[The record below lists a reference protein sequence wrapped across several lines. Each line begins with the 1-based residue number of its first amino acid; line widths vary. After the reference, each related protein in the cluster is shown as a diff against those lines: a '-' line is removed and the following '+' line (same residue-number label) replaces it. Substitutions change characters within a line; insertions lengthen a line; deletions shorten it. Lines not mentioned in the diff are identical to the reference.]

1 MAFHHALGID
11 FGTDTIKICDKK
23 NRFTVCEK
31 NMIAIRDEKRVIAIG
46 DAAYEMFEKTPMNV
60 RAACP
65 MARGVIAEAR
75 NAEIVLSHLLKK
87 HKSILSG
94 RPAIFIAVPRDISA
108 VEKRAYYTVLINIVP
123 ENKIYLV
130 DKGIADNLGV
140 GVSMDSQRASM
151 LVNMGAG
158 TTEVSVVAGGKI
170 LISKTLQIGGDQLDE
185 DIITMCRRMFHIHIG
200 KKTAVRLKTALAY
213 VGDGPA
219 NSMVVYGIST
229 VSGHPMTAEDTSMA
243 VSICMEHTIQMIA
256 EELRG
261 MIDRLPPQFHQD
273 ILEAGFYLIGG
284 SAMIFNMSDY
294 FRRQVHVPVSLV
306 PEPGLTTLRGI
317 QAIMNQKDLVKNY
330 TYSLRDLTGSFI

>member
-108 VEKRAYYTVLINIVP
+108 VEKSCLLYTSP
-123 ENKIYLV
+123 SPR
-130 DKGIADNLGV
+130 DA
-140 GVSMDSQRASM
+140 
-151 LVNMGAG
+151 
-158 TTEVSVVAGGKI
+158 
-170 LISKTLQIGGDQLDE
+170 TLS
-185 DIITMCRRMFHIHIG
+185 RM
-200 KKTAVRLKTALAY
+200 
-213 VGDGPA
+213 P
-219 NSMVVYGIST
+219 S
-229 VSGHPMTAEDTSMA
+229 
-243 VSICMEHTIQMIA
+243 
-256 EELRG
+256 
-261 MIDRLPPQFHQD
+261 
-273 ILEAGFYLIGG
+273 
-284 SAMIFNMSDY
+284 SA
-294 FRRQVHVPVSLV
+294 
-306 PEPGLTTLRGI
+306 
-317 QAIMNQKDLVKNY
+317 
-330 TYSLRDLTGSFI
+330 